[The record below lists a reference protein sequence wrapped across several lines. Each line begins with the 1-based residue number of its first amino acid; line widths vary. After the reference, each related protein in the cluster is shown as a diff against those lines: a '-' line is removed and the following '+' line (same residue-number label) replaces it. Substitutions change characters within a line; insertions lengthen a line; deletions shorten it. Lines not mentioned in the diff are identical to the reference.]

1 MEDKHIVR
9 KRKDRKMGTKKPEW
23 AKRRRFFLCTFAL
36 FLISLPWS
44 YRGFFDAETGDFRP
58 LWLVLCVAAWAAAA
72 ALSFVKWEGFQKRA
86 ALWREIGLL
95 GISVAGLAMFC
106 IFSVGDYQ
114 LTPWF
119 VISNLIPI
127 YILVRII
134 HLFAN
139 SLTLTATIAGIICL
153 AFAGVNFYVYELRAR
168 PIYPWDIFS
177 LGTAAVVA
185 EDYQIVACV
194 QLIASYLI
202 FVILHQ
208 LVTFLPKESERSV
221 KKVGANAAVAACLV
235 LIYAYGIFPQFS
247 TSIWAV
253 IFNNAENGTVASFI
267 SYLPW
272 AFLEKPEGYDT
283 AEAEAYLEKVGET
296 KADESRTSAVNIIMI
311 MDESMTDYAVFGDRM
326 AEALPE
332 DPMPFFH
339 SLQENTVRGNLYVSC
354 YGGNTCDTEFESLT
368 GNSILYAPNT
378 PFETQFHG
386 PMPSIVSTL
395 KDDGYEAIAMHP
407 LGAADW
413 NRDDVYRYL
422 GFTSFT
428 TLEDLDQDEEN
439 FIRGNYS
446 DQADF
451 AWIIDRFEQKK
462 EGEPFFLFNVTMQ
475 NHGGYGQETLD
486 GNWQVSTDLSALGDY
501 PQAELF
507 FSLMKETDQ
516 AIEKLVT
523 YFSQVEEPTI
533 ICIYGDHQPDLQDD
547 FLDVLYG
554 EPESEVSHQERQK
567 KYTTPFVIWANYDI
581 EETTIDKMSANY
593 LGPMLLRYANV
604 DMSAYDTF
612 LLDLYENYPVIAS
625 TGIYDAQ
632 GNFYDNEEE
641 ANSERIDLYQK
652 LQYYQMKDAR

>member
-1 MEDKHIVR
+1 M
-9 KRKDRKMGTKKPEW
+9 
-23 AKRRRFFLCTFAL
+23 
-36 FLISLPWS
+36 
-44 YRGFFDAETGDFRP
+44 
-58 LWLVLCVAAWAAAA
+58 
-72 ALSFVKWEGFQKRA
+72 
-86 ALWREIGLL
+86 
-95 GISVAGLAMFC
+95 
-106 IFSVGDYQ
+106 
-114 LTPWF
+114 
-119 VISNLIPI
+119 ISNLIPI

-153 AFAGVNFYVYELRAR
+153 AFAGANFYVYELRAR

-208 LVTFLPKESERSV
+208 LVIFLPKESERSV
-221 KKVGANAAVAACLV
+221 KKAGANAAVAACLV
-235 LIYAYGIFPQFS
+235 LIYAYGIFPQFPPASGRSFS
-247 TSIWAV
+247 TMPRTARWPPSSPICPGRFWRNRRGMTPRRRRPIWR
-253 IFNNAENGTVASFI
+253 
-267 SYLPW
+267 
-272 AFLEKPEGYDT
+272 
-283 AEAEAYLEKVGET
+283 KVGET

-311 MDESMTDYAVFGDRM
+311 MDESMTDYTVFGDRM

-451 AWIIDRFEQKK
+451 AWIINRYEQKK
-462 EGEPFFLFNVTMQ
+462 EGDPFFLFNVTMQ

-554 EPESEVSHQERQK
+554 EPESEVSHQERRK

-641 ANSERIDLYQK
+641 ADSERIDLYQK
-652 LQYYQMKDAR
+652 LQYYQMKDAK

>member
-1 MEDKHIVR
+1 M
-9 KRKDRKMGTKKPEW
+9 
-23 AKRRRFFLCTFAL
+23 
-36 FLISLPWS
+36 
-44 YRGFFDAETGDFRP
+44 
-58 LWLVLCVAAWAAAA
+58 
-72 ALSFVKWEGFQKRA
+72 
-86 ALWREIGLL
+86 
-95 GISVAGLAMFC
+95 
-106 IFSVGDYQ
+106 
-114 LTPWF
+114 
-119 VISNLIPI
+119 
-127 YILVRII
+127 
-134 HLFAN
+134 
-139 SLTLTATIAGIICL
+139 
-153 AFAGVNFYVYELRAR
+153 
-168 PIYPWDIFS
+168 
-177 LGTAAVVA
+177 
-185 EDYQIVACV
+185 
-194 QLIASYLI
+194 
-202 FVILHQ
+202 
-208 LVTFLPKESERSV
+208 
-221 KKVGANAAVAACLV
+221 
-235 LIYAYGIFPQFS
+235 
-247 TSIWAV
+247 
-253 IFNNAENGTVASFI
+253 
-267 SYLPW
+267 
-272 AFLEKPEGYDT
+272 
-283 AEAEAYLEKVGET
+283 GET

-311 MDESMTDYAVFGDRM
+311 MDESMTDYAVFGDRVE
-326 AEALPE
+326 EALPE

-395 KDDGYEAIAMHP
+395 KEDGYEAIAMHP

-533 ICIYGDHQPDLQDD
+533 ICIYGDHQPDL
-547 FLDVLYG
+547 
-554 EPESEVSHQERQK
+554 R
-567 KYTTPFVIWANYDI
+567 
-581 EETTIDKMSANY
+581 TIFSMC
-593 LGPMLLRYANV
+593 
-604 DMSAYDTF
+604 
-612 LLDLYENYPVIAS
+612 S
-625 TGIYDAQ
+625 TGSRRAKYPTRNGRKNIRRPLSSGQ
-632 GNFYDNEEE
+632 IMI
-641 ANSERIDLYQK
+641 SR
-652 LQYYQMKDAR
+652 RPRSTR